1 MLKHENYLNWKGW
14 DPNLFGSFTPKESQR
29 FRLELKSLKLKR
41 AARILEIG
49 FGHGHFMA
57 WAKSQDYRVEGI
69 EKNPHLV
76 EIAIH
81 KSFLATST
89 DREGYGNEQY
99 DLIAA
104 WDVLEHMSHDEIEIC
119 LNNVRKALVP
129 GGYFIAKCPNGDSPL
144 GLAHQNGDITHQT
157 SIGYHKWTFLA
168 QQSQMYIVSIRGT
181 KKVIIYPNP
190 MITLI
195 KFTNWVLRKIAQW
208 LYSKLFLP
216 HYKNDYF
223 SADTVVVFRKN

>member
-76 EIAIH
+76 EIAIQ
-81 KSFLATST
+81 KAFSQLRPTEKDTA
-89 DREGYGNEQY
+89 
-99 DLIAA
+99 
-104 WDVLEHMSHDEIEIC
+104 MSNTI
-119 LNNVRKALVP
+119 
-129 GGYFIAKCPNGDSPL
+129 S
-144 GLAHQNGDITHQT
+144 
-157 SIGYHKWTFLA
+157 
-168 QQSQMYIVSIRGT
+168 
-181 KKVIIYPNP
+181 
-190 MITLI
+190 
-195 KFTNWVLRKIAQW
+195 
-208 LYSKLFLP
+208 LP
-216 HYKNDYF
+216 HGM
-223 SADTVVVFRKN
+223 S